1 MAEIK
6 SISDVIHQ
14 KTQSR
19 PMIYAYSDVRYPNCL
34 KVGYTAVDVDKR
46 VAQQYP
52 VKLPNGKLP
61 YKIEYR
67 ASAMYSD
74 GGTFTDHDVHKVLK
88 NKHFMCVGG
97 EWYECTVNDVKAAVE
112 AVKNHIDNV
121 ENRTE
126 SFKMRPE
133 QEQAVNKTIAYY
145 ASAEKEGR
153 TPKFLW
159 NAKMRFGK
167 TFTAYQLA
175 KKMRFKRVLVLT
187 FKPAVQVAWREDLM
201 THLDFEGWQF
211 ISRPTV
217 LGKDNIDVQY
227 QKADKER
234 PIVCFGSFQDFMG
247 VNKETG
253 GIKTKNEWVHEINW
267 DLVIF
272 DEYHFGAWRSTAKG
286 LFENDEDTFGE
297 DLTNYD
303 RANAYDETWLPITTT
318 HYLYLSGTPF
328 RALNSGEFIEEQ
340 IYNWTYSDEQRAKD
354 NWQGSDNPYLA
365 LPKMFMLTYKIPDS
379 ITKIAKQ
386 GEFDEFDLNLF
397 FKAEGKGKDAQFV
410 YKDYVQKWLN
420 LIRGSYLETTVDEL
434 KLGAKKPP
442 MPFSDTTLLKVLSHT
457 LWFMPSVSSCYAM
470 NNLLRERQNNF
481 FDDYAINVCAG
492 TEAGIGAKALGP
504 VQESMG
510 DPLRTKTITLSCGKL
525 MTGVTVK
532 PWTGIFMLSNMSSPE
547 TYFQAAFRVQSPWEI
562 KTDNGSKEIVK
573 KECFVF
579 DFALDRALRQISDY
593 SCRLNVA
600 ESNPEKKVGEF
611 IKFLPV
617 LAYDGSGM
625 KQVDAGDILDIAMA
639 GTSAT
644 LLAKRWESALL
655 VNVDNDTL
663 NKLLAN
669 KEAME
674 ALMRIEGFRSL
685 NDDIT
690 TIINKSEAVK
700 KAKKESENLTPK
712 QKKELSEEEKEYK
725 SKRKEI
731 QEKLMKFATRI
742 PVFMYL
748 TDYREY
754 SLKDVITQLEP
765 ALFKKVTGLDVKDFE
780 LLVSLNVFNES
791 LMNDAVYKFKRYEDA
806 SLSYTGIDRHAGEQ
820 IGLYSTV
827 VSKEDYDTMAGL
839 LSESMKAEQ
848 SNYTPTKS
856 EKKVTTV
863 THSTSDV
870 KAVAERNLTP
880 TYRPAFV
887 PPKVQTQ
894 TNPKAVE
901 VDTSNIAVGTKV
913 KHKAF
918 GTGVITDK
926 GQAYIFV
933 KFDGQSVSKKFQFPG
948 AFTQGFLT
956 EV

>member
-88 NKHFMCVGG
+88 NKHFKCVGG

-167 TFTAYQLA
+167 TFAAYQLA

-187 FKPAVQVAWREDLM
+187 FKPAVQVGWREDLM

-562 KTDNGSKEIVK
+562 KTDNGSKEIIK

-933 KFDGQSVSKKFQFPG
+933 KFDGQSVSKKFQFHG